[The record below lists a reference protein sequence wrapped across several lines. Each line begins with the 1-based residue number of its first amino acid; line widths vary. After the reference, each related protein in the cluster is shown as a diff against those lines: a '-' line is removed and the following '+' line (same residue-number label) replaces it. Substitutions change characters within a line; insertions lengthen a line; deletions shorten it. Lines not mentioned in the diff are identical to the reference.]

1 MLKSLGHPSVVSL
14 LRRKV
19 QSSMSIRT
27 CYDVRNKITGAYNPI
42 VKRDGPSIV
51 RNGDPAFFTKPTFE
65 KQMKVDRTQSVGE
78 NFGVIPT
85 KWEKFLLVIT
95 KLYQCQGDIPLYVSG
110 GTMNRMHD
118 RLRILSTFLAVCGF
132 FSLFF
137 YCHSLNVTKIM
148 QDRESGVRV

>member
-1 MLKSLGHPSVVSL
+1 MLKSFGRASVLPL

-19 QSSMSIRT
+19 QSSMPIRT

-42 VKRDGPSIV
+42 VKV
-51 RNGDPAFFTKPTFE
+51 RY
-65 KQMKVDRTQSVGE
+65 
-78 NFGVIPT
+78 FGVIPT
-85 KWEKFLLVIT
+85 KWEKRLLVIT

-118 RLRILSTFLAVCGF
+118 RLRILTTFLAVCGF

-137 YCHSLNVTKIM
+137 FCHSVNVTKIM